1 MLTGKQTAFKDYII
15 SGESPSQAY
24 KLAGYS
30 SNMLPETLSSNAY
43 KLLHENNEIAMMVAD
58 ARKAVVSEL
67 VEKGKYTAESLA
79 EEAMKNLGLARGLSQ
94 IAAANK
100 AIELCAKLTGN
111 LEGPPAHTEVRITKV
126 TVVLPPTEGETRI
139 VDVET
144 YEVYSETEKD
154 IEGPQ

>member
-24 KLAGYS
+24 KMAGYS
-30 SNMLPETLSSNAY
+30 TNMLPETVSNNAY
-43 KLLHENNEIAMMVAD
+43 KLLHENNEIITMIAD

-67 VEKGKYTAESLA
+67 VGLSKYTAESLVSEYEDVLKGA
-79 EEAMKNLGLARGLSQ
+79 KVDHAWAP
-94 IAAANK
+94 ANK
-100 AIELCAKLTGN
+100 AIEGIARLTGN

-126 TVVLPPTEGETRI
+126 TVVLPPTEGETKI

-144 YEVYSETEKD
+144 YEVSSETEKE
-154 IEGPQ
+154 IEGP